1 MATLFQFPTFPSLSP
16 HKSLFS
22 SKPQRPPT
30 WITHEYKPRRNLNI
44 RAFSTKRPRSGRKV
58 KSNEELCNDIREF
71 VAAVGLP
78 EGHVPSLKELSQ
90 HGRNDLANIIRRRGY
105 KLINQLL
112 SSSPET
118 DSDGFVLE
126 KIVVRKHDTTG
137 DSEDTFNGQ
146 YQKSENAIQDVS
158 LPTEVF
164 NMENYLVGEGVDSA
178 DHSCTKETTVLTS
191 GDQNE
196 MEGAMLEDVFTS
208 TFLPVEENNSEPT
221 EVFNRDNKL
230 VGDGVDSADHNY
242 TKVEGNYSRNLNVNQ
257 GHNFDNTNLIAK
269 EPAVMSTL
277 EEKVA
282 NFVQNGDLDAIEYDV
297 YGILNGSGDK
307 ESKEVVGTNNEVATQ
322 SRKRSEGRTGHAYD
336 AAIKLNGSATVAKQ
350 VAPPVAMDYLPWREA
365 QTLKGNDLREDSD
378 SETIGRDNLI
388 EINHLKFMLHQKELE
403 LSHLKEQIEKEKMA
417 LSSLQTKAEMEIQ
430 KAQKLVS
437 EKDAELQAAEESLSG
452 LQEVQ
457 LEYSGDGE
465 IVELSGSFNGWH
477 HRIKMDPKPSS
488 TIEKPFE
495 SSLQYSSCYI
505 SPIRF
510 TNVNPKSGQRCYGF
524 IPGYMR

>member
-16 HKSLFS
+16 HKSVFS
-22 SKPQRPPT
+22 SKPQRPPS
-30 WITHEYKPRRNLNI
+30 WITHDYKPRRNFNI
-44 RAFSTKRPRSGRKV
+44 CAFSTKRPRSGRKV

-105 KLINQLL
+105 KLINQHL

-118 DSDGFVLE
+118 DSDGFVLK
-126 KIVVRKHDTTG
+126 KIVVRKHVATG

-146 YQKSENAIQDVS
+146 YQKTENAIEDVS
-158 LPTEVF
+158 LPTKVF
-164 NMENYLVGEGVDSA
+164 NMENYLVGEGVDSD
-178 DHSCTKETTVLTS
+178 DHSCTKETTVPTS

-196 MEGAMLEDVFTS
+196 MDGAKLGDVFTS

-221 EVFNRDNKL
+221 EVFN
-230 VGDGVDSADHNY
+230 S
-242 TKVEGNYSRNLNVNQ
+242 
-257 GHNFDNTNLIAK
+257 NLIPK
-269 EPAVMSTL
+269 EPVAMSTL

-282 NFVQNGDLDAIEYDV
+282 NFVQNGDLDAIDYDV
-297 YGILNGSGDK
+297 YGGEK
-307 ESKEVVGTNNEVATQ
+307 ESKEVIGTNNEVATQ

-495 SSLQYSSCYI
+495 SSKSKIWSTVLWLYPGVYEIKFIVDGQWKLDPEREST
-505 SPIRF
+505 
-510 TNVNPKSGQRCYGF
+510 TNGRICNNILRVER
-524 IPGYMR
+524 